1 MLGRLI
7 AVMAVWL
14 FAYQSDP
21 VFAAGRAALLIGN
34 GAYQVGALANPA
46 RDVATLK
53 SALEKAGFDVIE
65 ARTDLDRKGM
75 LQALDAFESR
85 ARNAD
90 VALVYYSGHGIEIG
104 GTNYLVP
111 VDAQL
116 QSDRDVKYEALAL
129 DDILAA
135 AEGAAKLKLILLDAC
150 RDNPFAGAMRR
161 IQTRGAFTRGLART
175 EAATPNTIIAYAT
188 APGRVALDGTGANSP
203 FAAALVRHLLTP
215 GLDVRLALGLVRDD
229 VIEATRTSPEPQ
241 TPYVSGT
248 VGGEAVSVAPAT
260 GETVKPNTE
269 VIALP
274 PKLDPDRHAREDFDR
289 ARSVNSLAAWEAF
302 LRHYPT
308 GLLAD
313 LARAE
318 RDKLTAAASAGKPVG
333 PAVASKP
340 EASKPGAS
348 KPAAPARVVAS
359 RDTRAVTRSVEP
371 TRRSDRPD
379 PTMYSRSVWGKHT
392 LEGQPATAK
401 TAHGTLYCLPGRGQG
416 RQCRWLD

>member
-1 MLGRLI
+1 MLRRFI
-7 AVMAVWL
+7 AFMAVWL
-14 FAYQSDP
+14 VAQLDSP
-21 VFAAGRAALLIGN
+21 ALAAGRVALLIGN
-34 GAYQVGALANPA
+34 GAYQQGALTNPT
-46 RDVATLK
+46 RDVAALK
-53 SALEKAGFDVIE
+53 AAFDKAGFDVVE
-65 ARTDLDRKGM
+65 ARVDLDRKGM
-75 LQALDAFESR
+75 LQALDAFEAR

-129 DDILAA
+129 DDILTAT
-135 AEGAAKLKLILLDAC
+135 EGATKLKLIILDAC

-161 IQTRGAFTRGLART
+161 IQTRSTVARGLART

-188 APGRVALDGTGANSP
+188 APGRVALDGTGSNSP
-203 FAAALVRHLLTP
+203 FATALVRHLLTP

-248 VGGEAVSVAPAT
+248 VGGAAVSVAPAA
-260 GETVKPNTE
+260 GETAKPDAE
-269 VIALP
+269 VTGNR
-274 PKLDPDRHAREDFDR
+274 PKPDPERMAREDFDR
-289 ARSVNSLAAWEAF
+289 ARSIKSLPAWDAF

-318 RDKLTAAASAGKPVG
+318 REKLAAVDRAPKPVRPAAAPKP
-333 PAVASKP
+333 S
-340 EASKPGAS
+340 
-348 KPAAPARVVAS
+348 APARVVAL
-359 RDTRAVTRSVEP
+359 REPRTVTRSVEA
-371 TRRSDRPD
+371 TSRSDRPD

-392 LEGQPATAK
+392 LQGQPATTK